1 MVSDIPVEI
10 GINDEDESNDKT
22 EYIKG
27 LNYTSVIPF
36 LTEAIKEQQ
45 EMIKEQ
51 QEIIKK
57 LEDRITQ
64 LENN

>member
-1 MVSDIPVEI
+1 MSNSE
-10 GINDEDESNDKT
+10 NYSKNNNESDEDESNDKT

-45 EMIKEQ
+45 E
-51 QEIIKK
+51 IIKK